1 MLTPEYLQ
9 QITEGA
15 EELSSTLHANIMDKI
30 ISRIMERLGRGEDYI
45 FTQTDKWQ
53 IDVLQDAG
61 ILLSEIQKEISDI
74 TKKQEK
80 EIKEAMQDAG
90 IKTIEY
96 DDKIYQDAGI
106 STKPLAQSPTIIRLL
121 ERNYSATAGEWR
133 NFTRTTATD
142 VQRTFINAMDD
153 AYNMVTSGAVS
164 YSEAVADAI
173 KKVSSD
179 GLKVRYP
186 SGREM
191 TIESATMMI
200 VRTGISQASGDVTTK
215 RMLENGA
222 RYVLTSS
229 HLGARPTHEP
239 WQGKV
244 FSVDWNKVKQINP
257 NLFTDINEIP
267 ETDTKYPDFVEST
280 RYGHIDGILG
290 ANCRHSIS
298 PYYPGISSNPFEHY
312 DSEENRKAYEQQQR
326 QRTLERRI
334 RDTKRQVQNMQ
345 TAVDNCKDERLKFE
359 LQNELDRKSYLLKKQ
374 NAQYKEYCDK
384 NNLKQY
390 YERLKIAKWDR
401 QQAAKAAGAAKRYE
415 NSKIN

>member
-30 ISRIMERLGRGEDYI
+30 ISRIMARLGRGEDYI

-61 ILLSEIQKEISDI
+61 ILLSEIQKEIADI

-80 EIKEAMQDAG
+80 EIKESMQDAG

-96 DDKIYQDAGI
+96 DDKIYQAAGI
-106 STKPLAQSPTIIRLL
+106 STKPLSQSPTILRLL
-121 ERNYSATAGEWR
+121 ERNYNATAGEWR

-142 VQRTFINAMDD
+142 VQRTFINAMDE
-153 AYNMVTSGAVS
+153 AYKMVTSGAVS
-164 YSEAVADAI
+164 YSEAVSDAI

-200 VRTGISQASGDVTTK
+200 VRTGISQASAEVS
-215 RMLENGA
+215 LA
-222 RYVLTSS
+222 RAKEMGVEYVLTSS

-244 FSVDWNKVKQINP
+244 FSVDWNKI
-257 NLFTDINEIP
+257 
-267 ETDTKYPDFVEST
+267 
-280 RYGHIDGILG
+280 
-290 ANCRHSIS
+290 
-298 PYYPGISSNPFEHY
+298 
-312 DSEENRKAYEQQQR
+312 
-326 QRTLERRI
+326 
-334 RDTKRQVQNMQ
+334 
-345 TAVDNCKDERLKFE
+345 
-359 LQNELDRKSYLLKKQ
+359 
-374 NAQYKEYCDK
+374 
-384 NNLKQY
+384 
-390 YERLKIAKWDR
+390 KI
-401 QQAAKAAGAAKRYE
+401 
-415 NSKIN
+415 

>member
-1 MLTPEYLQ
+1 M
-9 QITEGA
+9 A
-15 EELSSTLHANIMDKI
+15 
-30 ISRIMERLGRGEDYI
+30 RLGRGEDYI

-61 ILLSEIQKEISDI
+61 ILLSEIQKEIADI

-90 IKTIEY
+90 IKTLEY
-96 DDKIYQDAGI
+96 DHKIYQAAGI
-106 STKPLAQSPTIIRLL
+106 STKPIAQSPTILRLL
-121 ERNYSATAGEWR
+121 ERNYNATAGEWR

-142 VQRTFINAMDD
+142 VQRTFINAMDE
-153 AYNMVTSGAVS
+153 AYKMVTSGAVS

-200 VRTGISQASGDVTTK
+200 VRTGISQASAEVSMK
-215 RMLENGA
+215 RMEEFDWDIILVSA
-222 RYVLTSS
+222 
-229 HLGARPTHEP
+229 HLGARTGDGGNNPTNHLW
-239 WQGKV
+239 WQGQFYSRTGKT
-244 FSVDWNKVKQINP
+244 NEYP
-257 NLFTDINEIP
+257 LFA
-267 ETDTKYPDFVEST
+267 ETTG
-280 RYGHIDGILG
+280 YGTVTGLCG
-290 ANCRHSIS
+290 ANCRHSFG
-298 PYYPGISSNPFEHY
+298 PGDGVNNPF
-312 DSEENRKAYEQQQR
+312 SEKNVFYADNADAENKQQR

-359 LQNELDRKSYLLKKQ
+359 LQNELDKKSYLLKKQ

-401 QQAAKAAGAAKRYE
+401 QQAIKAAGAARRYE
-415 NSKIN
+415 NAKGK